1 LTDEEQK
8 EIKLYQEI
16 RATKDRVAQ
25 LYRQMNR
32 RPEAQNDGTADEK
45 Q

>member
-1 LTDEEQK
+1 MKVFE
-8 EIKLYQEI
+8 EI

-32 RPEAQNDGTADEK
+32 RPEQPDAGAPDEK